1 MQVPLR
7 ITIILI
13 LDGPAKVIK
22 FMKNTLFYRDVTS
35 YRYEVDKDTYIPIVS
50 NTLKNALSSLEHPVI
65 HPYYVIDK
73 DTVYAKAEYAWDGA
87 TGVLRQ
93 TKNIRIPSL
102 IHDIGC
108 QAINNGQLPRS
119 VRKAFDKEYYEQCR
133 LYGVCS
139 LRRLLHYVG
148 IRLWGLISKTK
159 EVESYAKIHGIV
171 IRQP

>member
-1 MQVPLR
+1 MVDISLITESEIELR
-7 ITIILI
+7 
-13 LDGPAKVIK
+13 KIK
-22 FMKNTLFYRDVTS
+22 G
-35 YRYEVDKDTYIPIVS
+35 YRYQIGKECVIPIVS
-50 NTLKNALSSLEHPVI
+50 KELKKALINIETII
-65 HPYYVIDK
+65 HPFYQIYK
-73 DTVYAKAEYAWDGA
+73 DRVWVKDLYAWDGA

-148 IRLWGLISKTK
+148 IRLWGLIPKTK

-171 IRQP
+171 IRHP

>member
-1 MQVPLR
+1 MSD
-7 ITIILI
+7 IL
-13 LDGPAKVIK
+13 LH
-22 FMKNTLFYRDVTS
+22 RDVTY
-35 YRYEVDKDTYIPIVS
+35 YRFDVLKDTTIPIVS
-50 NTLKNALSSLEHPVI
+50 SVLKKALLSLDHPIV

-73 DTVYAKAEYAWDGA
+73 DYICAKTTYAWDGA

-108 QAINNGQLPRS
+108 QAINNEQLPRS
-119 VRKAFDKEYYEQCR
+119 MRKAFDKEYYEQCR
-133 LYGVCS
+133 LYGVCL

-148 IRLWGLISKTK
+148 IRLWGLIPKAK

>member
-1 MQVPLR
+1 MCD
-7 ITIILI
+7 IL
-13 LDGPAKVIK
+13 LH
-22 FMKNTLFYRDVTS
+22 RDVTH
-35 YRYEVDKDTYIPIVS
+35 YRFDVWKDTGIPIVS
-50 NTLKNALSSLEHPVI
+50 PDLKKALLVMDHPII

-148 IRLWGLISKTK
+148 IRLWGLIPKTK